1 MRKKNLA
8 LLVSGF
14 LILETFRLDAQEADT
29 LTNLPNLL
37 LPRFTAGIVKL
48 KSGVVNKAI
57 LNYDLVNQ
65 QMVFLQRKLT
75 LVVDEPEKI
84 DTIFLANRIFVPFP
98 KGFYEVLL
106 KEGNVTLFRQH
117 KAYVESPG
125 MPIGYGAKSQ
135 TAAPNYVH
143 QIYGPTGVIKL
154 KLPDDFKVTD
164 DSQYWIRIGEKMSP
178 FENRKQLLKILKE
191 KQKELDIF
199 ITRNKTDFKKSG
211 DVRDLIIYYLS
222 LK

>member
-1 MRKKNLA
+1 MRKINLA

-75 LVVDEPEKI
+75 LVVDEPEKN
-84 DTIFLANRIFVPFP
+84 DTIFLANRIFVPFR
-98 KGFYEVLL
+98 KVL
-106 KEGNVTLFRQH
+106 
-117 KAYVESPG
+117 
-125 MPIGYGAKSQ
+125 
-135 TAAPNYVH
+135 
-143 QIYGPTGVIKL
+143 
-154 KLPDDFKVTD
+154 
-164 DSQYWIRIGEKMSP
+164 
-178 FENRKQLLKILKE
+178 
-191 KQKELDIF
+191 
-199 ITRNKTDFKKSG
+199 
-211 DVRDLIIYYLS
+211 
-222 LK
+222 

>member
-1 MRKKNLA
+1 MRKINFA
-8 LLVSGF
+8 LFVSGL
-14 LILETFRLDAQEADT
+14 LIVGTSRLSAQQTDT
-29 LTNLPNLL
+29 LTDLPNLL

-48 KSGVVNKAI
+48 KSGLVNKAI

-84 DTIFLANRIFVPFP
+84 DTVFLANRIFVPFP
-98 KGFYEVLL
+98 KGFYEVLM
-106 KEGNVTLFRQH
+106 KEGNVTLFKQH

-125 MPIGYGAKSQ
+125 MPVGYGAKSQ

-164 DSQYWIRIGEKMSP
+164 DSQYWIRIGDKMSS
-178 FENRKQLLKILKE
+178 FENRKQLLKILKD
-191 KQKELDIF
+191 KQKELEMF
-199 ITRNKTDFKKSG
+199 IAGNKTDFKKSE
-211 DVRDLIIYYLS
+211 DVKNLIIHYIS